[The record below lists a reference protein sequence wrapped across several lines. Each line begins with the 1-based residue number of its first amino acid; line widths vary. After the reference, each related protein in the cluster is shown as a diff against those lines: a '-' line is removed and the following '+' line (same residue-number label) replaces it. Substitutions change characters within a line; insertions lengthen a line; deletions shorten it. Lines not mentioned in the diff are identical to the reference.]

1 MYRVGFAKNILA
13 TSAAVMLA
21 RLSRCPEDAYFEEVT
36 LGKDYVL
43 IVFTGGEDFSSSLYG
58 GQALAPTKRDEEE
71 IRVFNAYKN
80 TPVKFIGICRGH
92 QLLNVLYGG
101 KLIEDIRPPHPSM
114 HTLDNG
120 WFVNSIHHQGVR
132 LLGDGVENLGIFRDE
147 IEMTRNEKF
156 LSFQFH
162 PEFQLPT
169 PEEEFEELMKEF
181 LGW

>member
-13 TSAAVMLA
+13 TSVAVMLA
-21 RLSRCPEDAYFEEVT
+21 RLSGCPEDAYFEEVT
-36 LGKDYVL
+36 PGKNYDL
-43 IVFTGGEDFSSSLYG
+43 IVFTGGEDISSFLYG
-58 GQALAPTKRDEEE
+58 GRALAPTKRDEEE
-71 IRVFNAYKN
+71 IRVFNAYKDSP
-80 TPVKFIGICRGH
+80 TKFLGICRGH
-92 QLLNVLYGG
+92 QLLNVLFGG
-101 KLIEDIRPPHPSM
+101 KLVEDIRPPHPAR

-120 WFVNSIHHQGVR
+120 WFVNSIHHQGV
-132 LLGDGVENLGIFRDE
+132 LHAGKNVGILATFRDE

-169 PEEEFEELMKEF
+169 PEEEFESLIGEF